1 MESRCYKIDSSK
13 DNITNVMLIF
23 LKNSETGE
31 FVTKTYKTD
40 PNRNTQ
46 SFVMMPGKNINFI
59 KYMNKRI
66 DQGAAVEITKDQFN
80 ELSAKLKDSLC

>member
-1 MESRCYKIDSSK
+1 MKVKCYKIDSSK

-23 LKNSETGE
+23 LKNPETGE

-46 SFVMMPGKNINFI
+46 SFVMMPGKNINLI
-59 KYMNKRI
+59 KHMNKRI
-66 DQGAAVEITKDQFN
+66 DQGAAVELTVDEFN
-80 ELSAKLKDSLC
+80 QLSDSLKDSLC